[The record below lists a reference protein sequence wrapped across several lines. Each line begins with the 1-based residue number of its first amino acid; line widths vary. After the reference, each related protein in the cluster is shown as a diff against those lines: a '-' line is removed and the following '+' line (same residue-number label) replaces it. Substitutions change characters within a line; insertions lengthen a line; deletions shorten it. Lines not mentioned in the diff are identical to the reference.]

1 MSLFLG
7 SRKCSSFCQHTQF
20 SAHRSAVHQEE
31 VDPYPIKYVCT
42 VETENRFLPTSLGS
56 SVLNVVLE
64 LYIIIRSLS
73 LTQPRMKLTIVQNAR
88 IVQAGSLLFFDLLV
102 AVPNTTY
109 TAFVGEFIPF
119 SVGALVVLG
128 KHNPCLLHS

>member
-1 MSLFLG
+1 M
-7 SRKCSSFCQHTQF
+7 
-20 SAHRSAVHQEE
+20 HQEE

-42 VETENRFLPTSLGS
+42 VETENRFLPTSLAS
-56 SVLNVVLE
+56 SILNFVLE
-64 LYIIIRSLS
+64 LYIIIRSLT
-73 LTQPRMKLTIVQNAR
+73 LMQPPRMKLTIVQNAR